1 MSPRMKTIKIISH
14 MARVSKLWLNV
25 DFSSGHLRTNIAARL
40 PIIPRLPMEGIR
52 ISSLDFQPYNGY
64 TAMVHSPT
72 QHVHEEKDISKEN
85 IRTRSIFSGSRERL
99 AAESACPVV

>member
-1 MSPRMKTIKIISH
+1 MKTIKIISH

-52 ISSLDFQPYNGY
+52 ISSNLLDQ
-64 TAMVHSPT
+64 VS
-72 QHVHEEKDISKEN
+72 
-85 IRTRSIFSGSRERL
+85 RIFSGQEQL
-99 AAESACPVV
+99 SAVTISDIFASVGVTFMRTTECRTEDW